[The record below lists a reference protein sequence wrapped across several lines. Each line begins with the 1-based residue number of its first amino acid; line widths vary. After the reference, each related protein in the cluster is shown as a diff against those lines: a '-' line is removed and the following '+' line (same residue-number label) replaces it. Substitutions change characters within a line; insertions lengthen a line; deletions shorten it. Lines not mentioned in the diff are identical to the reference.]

1 MTEANQSVY
10 TTETPSLNNTEAFAG
25 IVLAAVASD
34 GNISESETTCL
45 HFIFSRMRMFR
56 GWLEQDY
63 HAMTAKLLQR
73 LDQQGFVH
81 FLDTTIQYL
90 DPKYYQTVFA
100 ISVDLVMADGTVTR
114 EEKDF
119 LYLLQKKLEIDG
131 DLANQIIG
139 VIIIKNRG

>member
-34 GNISESETTCL
+34 GNISESETKCL
-45 HFIFSRMRMFR
+45 HFIFSRMRMFH

-81 FLDTTIQYL
+81 FLDTTIHYL
-90 DPKYYQTVFA
+90 DPKYYHTVFA